1 MSVSNAIL
9 LGIIQ
14 GLTEFLPVSSSG
26 HLVLGEALLGVDM
39 QGIAFEVFVHFGTLL
54 AVLYAFR
61 SDIIKLFYAFL
72 SLFRPISQDDEISE
86 YRKLLLYIV
95 CGTIPTAF
103 VGFIFIDSI
112 ETAFS
117 NPHLTS
123 IMLLV
128 TAVILFLTRFLHSE
142 NSTINFWRSIWI
154 GIGQAIAIIPG
165 ISRSGTTIAFG
176 LFAGIDRE
184 KAAKFSFLLAIPAIV
199 AGTLIKTAELM
210 TNTPP
215 SYEIVALSIGTVTA
229 AVSGYGAILL
239 LLTVVRKSRLDV
251 FALYC
256 AIVGFIGLLLT

>member
-26 HLVLGEALLGVDM
+26 HLVLGEALLGVEM

-61 SDIIKLFYAFL
+61 SDVIKLFYAFL
-72 SLFRPISQDDEISE
+72 SFFSPGSQDDNSE

-95 CGTIPTAF
+95 CGTIPTAI
-103 VGFIFIDSI
+103 VGFIFIDSL

-117 NPHLTS
+117 NPYLTS
-123 IMLLV
+123 AMLLV
-128 TAVILFLTRFLHSE
+128 TAAILFLTRFLHSE
-142 NSTINFWRSIWI
+142 NSTLNLWRSIWI

-176 LFAGIDRE
+176 LFTGIERE
-184 KAAKFSFLLAIPAIV
+184 KAARFSFLLAIPAIL
-199 AGTLIKTAELM
+199 AGTLIKTVQLIG
-210 TNTPP
+210 NPPP
-215 SYEIVALSIGTVTA
+215 SSEIVALSIGTVTA
-229 AVSGYGAILL
+229 AISGYGAILL

-256 AIVGFIGLLLT
+256 ATVGFIGLLLT